1 MSKIDDK
8 LAKFRAYHEAVTN
21 LLKIK
26 LKDLSFKE
34 IDYFNDLNERI
45 IVAINFLE
53 KLDEINKN
61 LIKIEKETMNYGKDR
76 DIHSREHGWK
86 LWVQHGSTAQAQWW
100 PRKKG

>member
-1 MSKIDDK
+1 MTKIEELLSKFK
-8 LAKFRAYHEAVTN
+8 TYHEAVTN
-21 LLKIK
+21 ILKYK

-61 LIKIEKETMNYGKDR
+61 LTKIEKETLNYGKDR
-76 DIHSREHGWK
+76 EQECKCTSNNI
-86 LWVQHGSTAQAQWW
+86 
-100 PRKKG
+100 KKD

>member
-21 LLKIK
+21 LLKNK
-26 LKDLSFKE
+26 MGDLTFKE

-53 KLDEINKN
+53 KLDEINKQ
-61 LIKIEKETMNYGKDR
+61 ITKIEKETMNYGKDR
-76 DIHSREHGWK
+76 EQECNRTSNNI
-86 LWVQHGSTAQAQWW
+86 
-100 PRKKG
+100 KKD

>member
-1 MSKIDDK
+1 MTKIEELLSKFK
-8 LAKFRAYHEAVTN
+8 TYHEAVTN
-21 LLKIK
+21 ILKYK

-61 LIKIEKETMNYGKDR
+61 LTKIEKETLNYGKDR
-76 DIHSREHGWK
+76 E
-86 LWVQHGSTAQAQWW
+86 QECNSTSNNI
-100 PRKKG
+100 KKD

>member
-1 MSKIDDK
+1 MSKIDER

-21 LLKIK
+21 ILKNK
-26 LKDLSFKE
+26 LGELSFKE

-61 LIKIEKETMNYGKDR
+61 LLKIEKETMNYGKDR
-76 DIHSREHGWK
+76 E
-86 LWVQHGSTAQAQWW
+86 QECNSTSNNI
-100 PRKKG
+100 KKD